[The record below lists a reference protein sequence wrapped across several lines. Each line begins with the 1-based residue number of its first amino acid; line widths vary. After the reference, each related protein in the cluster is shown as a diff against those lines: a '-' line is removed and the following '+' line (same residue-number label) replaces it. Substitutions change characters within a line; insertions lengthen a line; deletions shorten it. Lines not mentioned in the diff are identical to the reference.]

1 MIRENCLDAKLLFIL
16 ALWLFR
22 IVNVWNRGNP
32 KPYNFTFAKANQG
45 KYSQQMRSG
54 IVRTFLSFLLV
65 AFASLSLAQN
75 LPTTDDGALAN
86 ARHLFRQANFRAA
99 AAAFRKIVE
108 VKPSPEAYA
117 GWVRSLLKADDVKAA
132 EESSQK
138 ALDAFPDSAIIHV
151 ERGDVFYRRG
161 FIPQAEDEYRAALK
175 LDDKCARAWL
185 GQGKVDDVNT
195 RRSKAKVNI
204 AKAHELDP
212 QDSDAFYEWAV
223 RLAYPENVAALE
235 RHLAEF
241 HNDPEAERH
250 EREYKEFIKALAGRK
265 TWIPARD
272 VDRTEIKMEALTV
285 GARMVL
291 RGYGVRVR
299 LNDRATV
306 TLLVDTG
313 SSGITITRKLAEKI
327 GASKLSEQ
335 ALEGVGKSGAAVGYK
350 AWVDKIV
357 IGDLEFHDCFVQA
370 TPREIAQVDGIIGM
384 DIFSNYLVTLDMPA
398 RKLRLEPMAARS
410 NSGDAAEPE
419 AFSRSFIL
427 GHFLLLPTEVGKK
440 ASGLFVIDSGSN
452 ANTISPELARLMPEM
467 RAFNSPM
474 SGTSGVV
481 NSAFIADDE
490 TLRFAKVSR
499 NDRISTLDLHSVSKD
514 LGIEVSG
521 QIGFSAMENMRL
533 TINYRDGLVQ
543 FTGK

>member
-1 MIRENCLDAKLLFIL
+1 
-16 ALWLFR
+16 
-22 IVNVWNRGNP
+22 
-32 KPYNFTFAKANQG
+32 
-45 KYSQQMRSG
+45 MRSG
-54 IVRTFLSFLLV
+54 VVPKLCSFLRI
-65 AFASLSLAQN
+65 FALAPLSSLAWAQN
-75 LPTTDDGALAN
+75 LPATDNGALAN
-86 ARHLFRQANFRAA
+86 ARQLFRQADFRGA

-108 VKPSPEAYA
+108 AKPSPEAYA
-117 GWVRSLLKADDVKAA
+117 GLVRSLLKADDVKVA

-138 ALDAFPDSAIIHV
+138 ALAAFPDSAIIHA
-151 ERGDVFYRRG
+151 ERGDVDYRRG

-195 RRSKAKVNI
+195 RHSKAKENI
-204 AKAHELDP
+204 GKAHELDP
-212 QDSDAFYEWAV
+212 QDSDAFYEWAI

-241 HNDPEAERH
+241 HDDPEAERH
-250 EREYKEFIKALAGRK
+250 EREYKDFVKSLDGRK

-272 VDRTEIKMEALTV
+272 VERTEIKMEALTV

-291 RGYGVRVR
+291 RGYGLRVR

-313 SSGITITRKLAEKI
+313 SSGITIRRKLAEKV
-327 GASKLSEQ
+327 GARKLSEQ
-335 ALEGVGKSGAAVGYK
+335 AIEGVGKSGPAAGYK
-350 AWVDKIV
+350 AWVDKVV

-370 TPREIAQVDGIIGM
+370 TPREIAEVDGIIGM
-384 DIFSNYLVTLDMPA
+384 DVFSKYLITLDMPA
-398 RKLRLEPMAARS
+398 RKLRLEPMRARS
-410 NSGDAAEPE
+410 NDGGPPQVE
-419 AFSRSFIL
+419 AFAPTFTL

-440 ASGLFVIDSGSN
+440 ASGLFVVDSGSN
-452 ANTISPELARLMPEM
+452 ANTISPELARFMPEM

-481 NSAFIADDE
+481 NSAFIADDA
-490 TLRFAKVSR
+490 TLRFARV
-499 NDRISTLDLHSVSKD
+499 NHHDRISTVDLHSVSKD

-521 QIGFSAMENMRL
+521 QIGFSAMENMKL
-533 TINYRDGLVQ
+533 TIDYRDGLVQ
-543 FTGK
+543 FVAK

>member
-1 MIRENCLDAKLLFIL
+1 
-16 ALWLFR
+16 
-22 IVNVWNRGNP
+22 
-32 KPYNFTFAKANQG
+32 
-45 KYSQQMRSG
+45 MRSG
-54 IVRTFLSFLLV
+54 VVSRFCCFLLIVVV
-65 AFASLSLAQN
+65 APLSRAQSLSGT
-75 LPTTDDGALAN
+75 PDDAALAN
-86 ARHLFRQANFRAA
+86 AHHLFLQADFRGAA
-99 AAAFRKIVE
+99 AAYRKIVDA
-108 VKPSPEAYA
+108 KPSAEAYT
-117 GWVRSLLKADDVKAA
+117 GLVRSLLKADDVKAA

-138 ALDAFPDSAIIHV
+138 ALALFPESAIIHSA
-151 ERGDVFYRRG
+151 RGDVYYRRG
-161 FIPQAEDEYRAALK
+161 LIPQAEDEFRAALK

-185 GQGKVDDVNT
+185 GQGKVDAVYT
-195 RRSKAKVNI
+195 RHSKAKAAI

-212 QDSDAFYEWAV
+212 QDNDAFYEWAI

-241 HNDPEAERH
+241 HSDPEAERH
-250 EREYKEFIKALAGRK
+250 EREYKDFVKALAGRK

-272 VDRTEIKMEALTV
+272 VERAEIKMEALTV
-285 GARMVL
+285 SANFVL
-291 RGYGVRVR
+291 RGYGVRAR

-350 AWVDKIV
+350 AWVDKVV

-370 TPREIAQVDGIIGM
+370 TPREIAEVDGIIGM
-384 DIFSNYLVTLDMPA
+384 DVFSKYLVTLDMPA
-398 RKLRLEPMAARS
+398 RKLRLEPMPARR
-410 NSGDAAEPE
+410 NDGEPAQTD
-419 AFSRSFIL
+419 AFSQTFTL

-440 ASGLFVIDSGSN
+440 ATGLFVVDSGSN

-474 SGTSGVV
+474 SGASGVV
-481 NSAFIADDE
+481 NSAFIADDA
-490 TLRFAKVSR
+490 TLRFAKVNR

-521 QIGFSAMENMRL
+521 QIGFSAMENMKVM
-533 TINYRDGLVQ
+533 IDYRDGLVR
-543 FTGK
+543 FVGK

>member
-1 MIRENCLDAKLLFIL
+1 MISENCLEAKLLFIWPCGCQRQ
-16 ALWLFR
+16 AC
-22 IVNVWNRGNP
+22 NS
-32 KPYNFTFAKANQG
+32 TFANANQG

-65 AFASLSLAQN
+65 ALASLSWAQN
-75 LPTTDDGALAN
+75 SPATDDAALAN
-86 ARHLFRQANFRAA
+86 ARRLFRQADFRGA

-108 VKPSPEAYA
+108 VKPSPESYA
-117 GWVRSLLKADDVKAA
+117 GLVRSFLKADDVKAA

-138 ALDAFPDSAIIHV
+138 ALVAFPDSAIIHA
-151 ERGDVFYRRG
+151 ERGDVYYRRG
-161 FIPQAEDEYRAALK
+161 FIPQAEDEYHAALK

-195 RRSKAKVNI
+195 RRSKAKENI

-265 TWIPARD
+265 TWIPTRD

-327 GASKLSEQ
+327 GASKLAEQ

-370 TPREIAQVDGIIGM
+370 TPREIAQVDGIIGL
-384 DIFSNYLVTLDMPA
+384 DIFSKYLVTLDMPA
-398 RKLRLEPMAARS
+398 HKLRLEPMAGRGNDGS
-410 NSGDAAEPE
+410 AAKQE
-419 AFSRSFIL
+419 AFSQTFLL
-427 GHFLLLPTEVGKK
+427 GHFLLLPTEVGRK

-490 TLRFAKVSR
+490 TLRFAKISR
-499 NDRISTLDLHSVSKD
+499 NDRISTLDLRSVSKD

-521 QIGFSAMENMRL
+521 QIGFGAMENMKL

>member
-1 MIRENCLDAKLLFIL
+1 MRSVVVLKLSSFLLIL
-16 ALWLFR
+16 ALA
-22 IVNVWNRGNP
+22 P
-32 KPYNFTFAKANQG
+32 
-45 KYSQQMRSG
+45 
-54 IVRTFLSFLLV
+54 
-65 AFASLSLAQN
+65 LSLAQSS
-75 LPTTDDGALAN
+75 PVTDDSAALAN
-86 ARHLFRQANFRAA
+86 AHHLFRQAEFRGA
-99 AAAFRKIVE
+99 AAAFRKIVDA
-108 VKPSPEAYA
+108 KPSAEAYA
-117 GWVRSLLKADDVKAA
+117 GLVRSLLKADDVKAA

-138 ALDAFPDSAIIHV
+138 ALAAFPESAIIHA
-151 ERGDVFYRRG
+151 ERGDVEYRRG

-175 LDDKCARAWL
+175 LDEKCARAWL

-195 RRSKAKVNI
+195 RHSKAKENI
-204 AKAHELDP
+204 AKAYELDP
-212 QDSDAFYEWAV
+212 EDSDAFYEWAV
-223 RLAYPENVAALE
+223 RLSYPENVTALG

-250 EREYKEFIKALAGRK
+250 EREYKDFIKALAGRK

-291 RGYGVRVR
+291 RGYGLRVR
-299 LNDRATV
+299 LNDRNTV

-327 GASKLSEQ
+327 GARKLSEQ
-335 ALEGVGKSGAAVGYK
+335 AIEGVGKSGPAVGYK

-357 IGDLEFHDCFVQA
+357 IGDLEFQDCFVQA
-370 TPREIAQVDGIIGM
+370 TPREIAEVDGIIGL
-384 DIFSNYLVTLDMPA
+384 DIFSKYLVTLDLPA
-398 RKLRLEPMAARS
+398 RKLRLEPLPARS
-410 NSGDAAEPE
+410 NDGEPAQAN
-419 AFSRSFIL
+419 AFAQTFTL

-440 ASGLFVIDSGSN
+440 ATGLFVVDSGSN

-490 TLRFAKVSR
+490 TLRFAQISR

-521 QIGFSAMENMRL
+521 QIGFSAMENMKL
-533 TINYRDGLVQ
+533 TIDYRDGLVQ
-543 FTGK
+543 FTAK